1 MKKRKAKTEK
11 QKKIKKKAAPD
22 KTGKTGK
29 LKTGFIDLLFWIV
42 GCSFYALAVD
52 TFTAPNQIA
61 PGGFTGLSTL
71 INFLTGAPI
80 GVTVLVLN
88 IPLFL
93 IAFKVFGWRFILKT
107 LFATVMASVFIDV
120 FALFVPPYT
129 GDRLLAALFGGG
141 FSGIGLGLVFLRGA
155 TTGGTDILGRLLK
168 LKFRHISMGT
178 LVMFMDMFVVACSG
192 IVYKNIESI
201 LYATIVFFV
210 SSKAIDYIIYGTGRG
225 KMLMIVTKQPEKIS
239 PKVIE
244 GLHRGVSLVPVKG
257 GYTGQ
262 DQHMLICVVRPSEV
276 AKLNKIVKEND
287 PAAFII
293 ISDVSEVL
301 GQGFKNAGEDLI

>member
-1 MKKRKAKTEK
+1 MKKKKIPK
-11 QKKIKKKAAPD
+11 NKIKKTDAPPKKQRI
-22 KTGKTGK
+22 KTA
-29 LKTGFIDLLFWIV
+29 LMDLLCWSI

-71 INFLTGAPI
+71 INYLTGAPI
-80 GVTVLVLN
+80 GITVLILN

-93 IAFKVFGWRFILKT
+93 IAFKVFGWRFIVRTIL
-107 LFATVMASVFIDV
+107 ATIMASVFIDA
-120 FALFVPPYT
+120 FAVFVPPYT

-155 TTGGTDILGRLLK
+155 TTGGTDILGRLIK
-168 LKFRHISMGT
+168 RKFRHISLGT

-192 IVYKNIESI
+192 VVYKNIESI

-225 KMLMIVTKQPEKIS
+225 KMLMVVTEHPDKIS
-239 PKVIE
+239 HKITAKMR
-244 GLHRGVSLVPVKG
+244 RGVSLIPVKG
-257 GYTGQ
+257 GYTGKDKQ
-262 DQHMLICVVRPSEV
+262 MLMCVVRPSEV
-276 AKLNKIVKEND
+276 ARLNKIVKEKD
-287 PAAFII
+287 PEAFII

-301 GQGFKNAGEDLI
+301 GKGFKATDDIV